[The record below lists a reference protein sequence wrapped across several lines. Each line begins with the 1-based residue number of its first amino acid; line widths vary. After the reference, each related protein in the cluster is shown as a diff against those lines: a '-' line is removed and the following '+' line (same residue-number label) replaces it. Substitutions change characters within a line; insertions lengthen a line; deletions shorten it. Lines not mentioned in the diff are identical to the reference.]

1 MLQLLLVN
9 GKENTH
15 IPWVYIYKILHI
27 ENIPLAYKTM
37 FELKQ
42 CELGKL

>member
-1 MLQLLLVN
+1 MSELLLVN
-9 GKENTH
+9 GKENMH
-15 IPWVYIYKILHI
+15 IPWVYIYKILRI
-27 ENIPLAYKTM
+27 YNIPLAYETM

>member
-1 MLQLLLVN
+1 M
-9 GKENTH
+9 H

-37 FELKQ
+37 IESKQ
-42 CELGKL
+42 CELGKLLVKADMLQ